1 MMCGDHDGPAI
12 VKFWTHLKT
21 LPDYKHHQVLHNLTD
36 DELSRTIPCSIHADG
51 AEFHR
56 NSEYFVTSWC
66 SSFQTGGGPTCL
78 VSRYPISLVS
88 EAQIED
94 DEDSWICFQNLGQ
107 KTKKTETLKD
117 SIQRVV
123 HVSLFFAPF
132 LDHMWFL
139 VFLVFGPW
147 RVLKRC
153 SSLSSSKW
161 SKLWFSPNGL

>member
-12 VKFWTHLKT
+12 LKFWTHLKT

-94 DEDSWICFQNLGQ
+94 DEDFWICFQNLGQ
-107 KTKKTETLKD
+107 KTKKQKPWKIQFRELSMCHCFLPPFWNICGFSYFWCSAHEGFWKD
-117 SIQRVV
+117 VR
-123 HVSLFFAPF
+123 A
-132 LDHMWFL
+132 
-139 VFLVFGPW
+139 
-147 RVLKRC
+147 
-153 SSLSSSKW
+153 
-161 SKLWFSPNGL
+161 

>member
-1 MMCGDHDGPAI
+1 MMCGDHDGPAL

-36 DELSRTIPCSIHADG
+36 EELSKTVPCSIHADG

-78 VSRYPISLVS
+78 FSRYPISLVS
-88 EAQIED
+88 EAHIED
-94 DEDSWICFQNLGQ
+94 DDDFWICFQHLGQ
-107 KTKKTETLKD
+107 KTKSLTQKD

-123 HVSLFFAPF
+123 HLSLFFAPF
-132 LDHMWFL
+132 LEHTWFLAFL
-139 VFLVFGPW
+139 VFEPTNEGFV
-147 RVLKRC
+147 KRC
-153 SSLSSSKW
+153 WSLGASETNYVFSKW
-161 SKLWFSPNGL
+161 PC